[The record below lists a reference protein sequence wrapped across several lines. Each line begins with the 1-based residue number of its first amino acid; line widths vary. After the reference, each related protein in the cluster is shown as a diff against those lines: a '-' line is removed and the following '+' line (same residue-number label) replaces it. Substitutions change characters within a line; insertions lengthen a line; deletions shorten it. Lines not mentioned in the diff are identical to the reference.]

1 MKRSVMLTI
10 TSLLSI
16 LLMTLH
22 VTDDIVRGISRAGA
36 ENVFG
41 VVIFVVWLFGTLEL
55 AERRSGYVV
64 MLLGGLIAAAMPV
77 LHMKGA
83 RYGAIATSSGGFFFV
98 WTLFAVGVT
107 GTFSV
112 ILAAREL
119 WSLPWRRPLQPKG
132 LEKLQAPTS
141 QTSGMP

>member
-1 MKRSVMLTI
+1 MLTI

-22 VTDDIVRGISRAGA
+22 VTDDIVRGISQAGA

-55 AERRSGYVV
+55 AERRSGYVI

-107 GTFSV
+107 GAFSV

-119 WSLPWRRPLQPKG
+119 WSLPWRRPLQSKG